1 MKTLFLFFCNIRIF
15 TFTEKNN
22 IIKEPFKNP
31 DEKIFK
37 SCGNKYLID
46 YNLFKEPEN
55 GLYTEILK
63 MKYKEFGNFKDDIP
77 ICYEEIHPRNDK
89 ERYDYFNSNLLEDP
103 MDIYSKPGETHKPI
117 LYGFDVSEYRIR

>member
-1 MKTLFLFFCNIRIF
+1 MKTLFFFFVIF
-15 TFTEKNN
+15 VFLHLQKKNN
-22 IIKEPFKNP
+22 IIKEPFENP

-46 YNLFKEPEN
+46 YNPFEEPEN

-63 MKYKEFGNFKDDIP
+63 MKYKEFRNFKDDIP

-89 ERYDYFNSNLLEDP
+89 VLKESSDPVECNDCSVRLMPKLHTGWLKLEVLIISLL
-103 MDIYSKPGETHKPI
+103 
-117 LYGFDVSEYRIR
+117 